1 MQSILLTFGLMVAM
15 ANLYLFIR
23 SILELIHSIGSLVTE
38 IEQMSNRV
46 EQLERGVSR
55 LAFTQL
61 DSSVVLNRL
70 VFRDKDRDRFGYR
83 TTQDM
88 NGPLRVGSGHE
99 DSDDDSDDSYI
110 YEESEE
116 VEEEFEEDDEE
127 EIEI

>member
-15 ANLYLFIR
+15 AGIYLFIR
-23 SILELIHSIGSLVTE
+23 SILELIRSIGSL
-38 IEQMSNRV
+38 

-61 DSSVVLNRL
+61 DSSVILNGL

-83 TTQDM
+83 TTQDR
-88 NGPLRVGSGHE
+88 NGPWRVGSGYE
-99 DSDDDSDDSYI
+99 DSDDDSDDIYI

>member
-1 MQSILLTFGLMVAM
+1 MQSIILTFGLMVAM
-15 ANLYLFIR
+15 A
-23 SILELIHSIGSLVTE
+23 VTE

-70 VFRDKDRDRFGYR
+70 VFRDKDRDRFGYGA
-83 TTQDM
+83 TQDQ
-88 NGPLRVGSGHE
+88 NGPWRVGSGYE
-99 DSDDDSDDSYI
+99 DSDDDSDDTYV

-116 VEEEFEEDDEE
+116 VEEEFEEGEEE